1 MKKILTFFIAAAAAI
16 MFTGCKSLIETL
28 TTSPVFGVPEVMY
41 DGQEYK
47 IFRLSACKYKW
58 ETSSDAITIAVKE
71 NQDAIAKAKLSGNEP
86 VKVTIT
92 ATNPDKATEPPVKH
106 DVNVQPWE
114 LRVFDKE
121 KDGKEVS
128 ANNLKINTT
137 YYIRVFSGGKI
148 VTEIPGGIKQEHFN
162 KITWSAAGGVTLSPV
177 VEEGKPDFTVARSY
191 KATSAGHIEIS
202 ARLGDRI
209 IAMTLEFKE

>member
-106 DVNVQPWE
+106 DVNVQPWV
-114 LRVFDKE
+114 LKIFDKE
-121 KDGKEVS
+121 KDGRVMDVKNHHLTKGAKYYVRMVS
-128 ANNLKINTT
+128 Q
-137 YYIRVFSGGKI
+137 GKI
-148 VTEIPGGIKQEHFN
+148 IEAIEGGIKEEAFN
-162 KITWSAAGGVTLSPV
+162 KVAWKCAAGLTLSPV
-177 VEEGKPDFTVARSY
+177 FQEGKPDFTVVRSFT
-191 KATSAGHIEIS
+191 ADASGMITAQLGERLMGIS
-202 ARLGDRI
+202 F
-209 IAMTLEFKE
+209 TVE